1 MSPIGEKP
9 AATGFGVAGAPSR
22 KSWMPAADHVAA
34 TWCQPDA
41 TVQSVTAEQVVVV
54 AGAAWGLKVE
64 QHWCEGRAPV
74 HIRNPDPPRAR
85 VRWVLGAPPRA
96 RSRCGGAPR

>member
-41 TVQSVTAEQVVVV
+41 TVQSVTAAQVVGV
-54 AGAAWGLKVE
+54 AGGARVVN
-64 QHWCEGRAPV
+64 QHEPRGESAGAVQFKR
-74 HIRNPDPPRAR
+74 HNPPRATHHDYYD
-85 VRWVLGAPPRA
+85 ATPPDT
-96 RSRCGGAPR
+96 SRCGL